1 MFVSL
6 YRSRNLTDRQ
16 RELIEEFQKEE
27 QYESSD
33 KGKAASASG

>member
-1 MFVSL
+1 MSVSVMFC
-6 YRSRNLTDRQ
+6 RNLTDRQ

-27 QYESSD
+27 QDESSD